1 MSSTKGKQ
9 ALKLLAGENGVAF
22 ISLKARHFPQEL
34 QNTTPNANAMSDDVS
49 VFMAPGDRSS
59 RDSSFSTA
67 CRLMCKFLYSV
78 IKVIL
83 TFNHDKIAA
92 TNRAVVIDLDYF
104 CPNRLNLTFS
114 LRDTD
119 SHGSPEI

>member
-49 VFMAPGDRSS
+49 VFTALQPPPGTRSS
-59 RDSSFSTA
+59 RVFPQLVDSCVSNYT
-67 CRLMCKFLYSV
+67 R
-78 IKVIL
+78 
-83 TFNHDKIAA
+83 
-92 TNRAVVIDLDYF
+92 
-104 CPNRLNLTFS
+104 
-114 LRDTD
+114 
-119 SHGSPEI
+119 